1 MDKEI
6 EKKNL
11 EQSEEIPIY
20 VLAAFSS
27 ARWKRK
33 EASACNNTS
42 SMWL

>member
-11 EQSEEIPIY
+11 EQSEQIPMY
-20 VLAAFSS
+20 ALAAFSS
-27 ARWKRK
+27 ALWKRK
-33 EASACNNTS
+33 EASVCNNTS